1 MYIKYEYTQTDE
13 IDAVETFH
21 ETSLHFRKKDTSFLE
36 IQHCGKQF
44 RICHFCTFAAVK
56 KGKIMFGTINFVEI
70 FSSFIVMFAIIDIL
84 GSIPIFM
91 GIREKNQDIKAAQA
105 CLTALG
111 LFLLFF
117 FAGDAL
123 FRLFGINSA
132 SFAVAGSL
140 VLFIL
145 AVEMV
150 LGRDIIKNEPSS
162 GGASIVPV
170 AFPLIAGPG
179 AITALLSL
187 RADYAVINIL
197 LGLSLN
203 IILDYLVIRYLDKIQ
218 KLLGANVIFIIR
230 KFFGVIL
237 LAMAINMFVNNI
249 VEIIHQVPR

>member
-1 MYIKYEYTQTDE
+1 M
-13 IDAVETFH
+13 F
-21 ETSLHFRKKDTSFLE
+21 
-36 IQHCGKQF
+36 
-44 RICHFCTFAAVK
+44 
-56 KGKIMFGTINFVEI
+56 GKISFVDI

-91 GIREKNQDIKAAQA
+91 TIKGKSQNIRAGQA

-123 FRLFGINSA
+123 FKLFGINEA
-132 SFAVAGSL
+132 SFAVAGAF
-140 VLFIL
+140 VLFVL

-187 RADYAVINIL
+187 RADYAMINIL
-197 LGLSLN
+197 LGLLGN
-203 IILDYLVIRYLDKIQ
+203 IVIDYIVIHYLDKIQ
-218 KLLGANVIFIIR
+218 QWLGNNLIFIIR

-237 LAMAINMFVNNI
+237 LAIAINMFVNNI
-249 VEIIHQVPR
+249 LVIIYQVSK